1 MSDLFDKLKESA
13 GQVIAEVDKGGKIQS
28 AISSLRHQ
36 MAEADRK
43 RKIGLVKEQI
53 RDLQGREAQAINA
66 LSAQV
71 WALYEAGTLTQPELV
86 SLCRNVEEIRAQIK
100 EKEAELEQL
109 QPPPVPPARPA
120 VAGAQAGP
128 RCPQCGAAVV
138 PGAAFCQ
145 ACGARLAG
153 EEKPAPAQFC
163 IHCGG
168 QLRPGAR
175 FCPQC
180 GQGVS
185 P

>member
-1 MSDLFDKLKESA
+1 MSEILDRLKEGA
-13 GQVIAEVDKGGKIQS
+13 GQVIAEVDKGGKLQA

-43 RKIGLVKEQI
+43 RKIGLVRQQL

-86 SLCRNVEEIRAQIK
+86 SLCRNVQEIRAQIK
-100 EKEAELEQL
+100 DKERELEQL
-109 QPPPVPPARPA
+109 QPPQPAPVED
-120 VAGAQAGP
+120 QAGP
-128 RCPQCGAAVV
+128 RCGQCGTAVV

-145 ACGARLAG
+145 ACGARLTV
-153 EEKPAPAQFC
+153 EEKAAPALFC
-163 IHCGG
+163 VHCGAR
-168 QLRPGAR
+168 LRQGAR

-180 GQGVS
+180 GQTV
-185 P
+185 

>member
-1 MSDLFDKLKESA
+1 MSDLFDRLKESA
-13 GQVIAEVDKGGKIQS
+13 GQVIAEVDKGGRIQS

-43 RKIGLVKEQI
+43 RKIGLVKEQL

-71 WALYEAGTLTQPELV
+71 WALYEARTLTQPELI
-86 SLCRNVEEIRAQIK
+86 SLCRNVEEIRAQIR

-109 QPPPVPPARPA
+109 QPPPQPAA
-120 VAGAQAGP
+120 VEVRAGP
-128 RCPQCGAAVV
+128 RCPQCGVTVV

-145 ACGARLAG
+145 ACGARLTG
-153 EEKPAPAQFC
+153 EEKPAPARFC
-163 IHCGG
+163 IHCGA

-180 GQGVS
+180 GQGVA
-185 P
+185 